1 MKQSLAS
8 QVNDPDKKKLLF
20 ITERFPPDIGGVAR
34 SASRTVGA
42 FAKMGLEVEVLTWT
56 RSLRV
61 GERRLVRI
69 EADGQNGRSI
79 TVHRVG
85 MFGSL
90 DHTLQYS
97 LAILEQAHHEAP
109 FDWIWGHYLAPAGFL
124 AVLFGQLAGIP
135 VSVSARGNDIDMLM
149 FPPGDFA
156 RLKWTLERANSIT
169 TVSGDIARKVKVL
182 LGTDRNSI
190 RVIYNS
196 VDSVVFQPG
205 LPDAHLRE
213 KLGIHDNEVVL
224 GFSGELRQ
232 KKGLNQML
240 TAFCEVRRHRPACLL
255 VIGEVRSRDQP
266 ALATF
271 AAQSPEDFNRLIIT
285 GHLEVPS
292 EIARHLRLCDVFLQ
306 PSLWEGLPNALLEA
320 MACGLLVLGS
330 DAGGIRE
337 VVESGKSGF
346 LLPRTELHR
355 LGEAVLELL
364 SMSKVQRQSIGHA
377 ARHHVCLNFSSDQ
390 ENLCLQ
396 EVIHDLFPQC

>member
-42 FAKMGLEVEVLTWT
+42 FAKMGMEVEVLTWT

-69 EADGQNGRSI
+69 EADGQNGKSI

-169 TVSGDIARKVKVL
+169 TD
-182 LGTDRNSI
+182 SI

-213 KLGIHDNEVVL
+213 KLGIRDNELVL

-337 VVESGKSGF
+337 VVESGKTGF

>member
-1 MKQSLAS
+1 
-8 QVNDPDKKKLLF
+8 
-20 ITERFPPDIGGVAR
+20 
-34 SASRTVGA
+34 
-42 FAKMGLEVEVLTWT
+42 
-56 RSLRV
+56 
-61 GERRLVRI
+61 
-69 EADGQNGRSI
+69 
-79 TVHRVG
+79 
-85 MFGSL
+85 
-90 DHTLQYS
+90 
-97 LAILEQAHHEAP
+97 
-109 FDWIWGHYLAPAGFL
+109 
-124 AVLFGQLAGIP
+124 
-135 VSVSARGNDIDMLM
+135 M

-182 LGTDRNSI
+182 LGTDRDSI

-213 KLGIHDNEVVL
+213 KLGIRDNELVL

-337 VVESGKSGF
+337 VVESGKTGF